1 MQSIL
6 ELMCKYY
13 ILKTAVLCTIIKIDY
28 IKVVGYWCD
37 SYTLSSAKYF
47 VIYVIPYIV

>member
-28 IKVVGYWCD
+28 IKAVNVD
-37 SYTLSSAKYF
+37 M
-47 VIYVIPYIV
+47 IIVL